1 MIKKISLQNI
11 ATYRNYV
18 EIKPKKINFIY
29 GSNGSGKTTISNLI
43 GRFNKSDDCVI
54 ETKKNSNSS
63 ILVYNKK
70 FVEKNFSQSDIGLK
84 GIFTLGE
91 NSINLQ
97 DNLNELRRK
106 IQVNEENIYI
116 KEKTIRGF
124 EEEIEERTNIIK
136 DKIWNHQKEIS
147 KDFPEAFVGY
157 KNNKQKFLNQCIKVY
172 EENIL
177 EKSEIKSV

>member
-1 MIKKISLQNI
+1 MINKISLQNI

-106 IQVNEENIYI
+106 IQVNEESIYI

-136 DKIWNHQKEIS
+136 DRIWNHQKEIS

-172 EENIL
+172 EE
-177 EKSEIKSV
+177 

>member
-1 MIKKISLQNI
+1 M
-11 ATYRNYV
+11 
-18 EIKPKKINFIY
+18 
-29 GSNGSGKTTISNLI
+29 
-43 GRFNKSDDCVI
+43 
-54 ETKKNSNSS
+54 
-63 ILVYNKK
+63 VYNKK

-136 DKIWNHQKEIS
+136 DKIWNHQKRLVKTFQKPLLAIRIT
-147 KDFPEAFVGY
+147 
-157 KNNKQKFLNQCIKVY
+157 NK
-172 EENIL
+172 IL
-177 EKSEIKSV
+177 KSVYKSL